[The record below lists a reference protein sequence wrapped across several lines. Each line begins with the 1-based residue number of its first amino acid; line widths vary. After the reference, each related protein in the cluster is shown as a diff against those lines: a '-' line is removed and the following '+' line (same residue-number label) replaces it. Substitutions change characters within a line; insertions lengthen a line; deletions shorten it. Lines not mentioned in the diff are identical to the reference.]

1 MHLEIFR
8 MNILPIAIIFIAT
21 GVADSFMIKKSVKR
35 GAASTTKLNG
45 RFTREELA
53 VDESDPW
60 YYQPWGGIT
69 QADFYPSY
77 QAANRLIKS
86 SPAVAADPE
95 EETAAQLPPP
105 AEAMPDESQVMPAP
119 EAAAEA

>member
-1 MHLEIFR
+1 MKFLPRASIF
-8 MNILPIAIIFIAT
+8 IIAT
-21 GVADSFMIKKSVKR
+21 GVTDSFMIKQSVKR
-35 GAASTTKLNG
+35 AASTKLNG

-60 YYQPWGGIT
+60 YYQAWGGIS

-86 SPAVAADPE
+86 SPSTPPAVAAAAEDTS
-95 EETAAQLPPP
+95 TAPVPPP
-105 AEAMPDESQVMPAP
+105 LEAMPEESQAISIP
-119 EAAAEA
+119 EATAEA

>member
-1 MHLEIFR
+1 
-8 MNILPIAIIFIAT
+8 
-21 GVADSFMIKKSVKR
+21 MIKQFVKR
-35 GAASTTKLNG
+35 RVTSTKLNG

-53 VDESDPW
+53 VDENDPW
-60 YYQPWGGIT
+60 YYQAWGGIT

-86 SPAVAADPE
+86 SSSTPPAVAAA
-95 EETAAQLPPP
+95 EETSTAPVPPP
-105 AEAMPDESQVMPAP
+105 LEAMPEESQAMPAP